1 MSILLTTL
9 LVLLYLLWSLSG
21 FFAVLLFFIKPHR
34 DYYWG
39 EVHQTDGLD
48 VSWCELIVM
57 ALSAL
62 IPIINFSMNLFWLW
76 HLRQKI
82 NRCPLIQ
89 WPKVKFPKIPK
100 CGIAVKGRPA
110 SK

>member
-9 LVLLYLLWSLSG
+9 LVLLYLLWSASG

-34 DYYWG
+34 DYYCG
-39 EVHQTDGLD
+39 QIHRTEGVD
-48 VSWCELIVM
+48 VTWCMLTMM
-57 ALSAL
+57 ALMAL
-62 IPIINFSMNLFWLW
+62 VPIFNFSMNLYWLW

-82 NRCPLIQ
+82 DRCPLIQ
-89 WPKVKFPKIPK
+89 WPKIKWPKWPK
-100 CGIAVKGRPA
+100 CGIAVKARPV